1 MNSAKKLLLV
11 GATGVV
17 GRQVLAQA
25 LNDPRVASVVAPVR
39 RELLAHEKLF
49 SPQVNFDQLNE
60 TADWWHADAVICA
73 LGTTMRQ
80 AGSKESFRRVDHDY
94 PLRIATLAYK
104 AGTPVYVLNSAMGA
118 DAQSRF
124 FYNRV
129 KGELE
134 QDLQAIGFASLTL
147 ARPGLI
153 GGQREEFRL
162 GERVMGGVLTVTA
175 PILPRRWRINPASTI
190 AAAMLNA
197 ALTARPGVHV
207 VQSEEMV

>member
-39 RELLAHEKLF
+39 RELPAHAKLV

-73 LGTTMRQ
+73 LGTTMRS
-80 AGSKESFRRVDHDY
+80 AGSKSAFRKVDYDY
-94 PLRIATLAYK
+94 PLFVAKLAYN
-104 AGTPVYVLNSAMGA
+104 AGTPAYVLNSAMGA

-134 QDLQAIGFASLTL
+134 HDLQAIGFDSLTL

-153 GGQREEFRL
+153 GGKREEFRL
-162 GERVMGGVLTVTA
+162 GEHIMTGVLTVTA
-175 PILPRRWRINPASTI
+175 PILPRRWRINPAPNI

-197 ALTARPGVHV
+197 ALAARPGVHV